1 MGMDPKSKIVKSN
14 ATDADKVAA
23 MKTAQSDA
31 TGLKDDHSESQ
42 EQHNL
47 SAFLQVWFFI
57 FSENDFH
64 LTEGGTYP
72 QLLTQPDFFTPFK
85 LCILQMFTGVYGV
98 FVDFLCNIYEKGL

>member
-1 MGMDPKSKIVKSN
+1 MDPKSKIVKSN
-14 ATDADKVAA
+14 ATHSDRVAA

-31 TGLKDDHSESQ
+31 TGLRDGSSEQ

-47 SAFLQVWFFI
+47 SAFLQVWFFN

-72 QLLTQPDFFTPFK
+72 QLPTQPAFFTPFK
-85 LCILQMFTGVYGV
+85 LLAGR
-98 FVDFLCNIYEKGL
+98 E

>member
-1 MGMDPKSKIVKSN
+1 MDPKSKIVKSN
-14 ATDADKVAA
+14 ATHSDRVAA

-31 TGLKDDHSESQ
+31 TGLRDGSSEQ

-57 FSENDFH
+57 LSENDFH

-72 QLLTQPDFFTPFK
+72 QLMTKPDFLHRSNYTANVYRGLRVSIGFPF
-85 LCILQMFTGVYGV
+85 
-98 FVDFLCNIYEKGL
+98 NIYEKGL